1 MEGYYIGSD
10 IPMADGFKANAAFF
24 KLGFLDKNSVA
35 LGRQFNELLPIL
47 WMKAGAIGAC
57 PSIDGSLPDYLIC
70 KENKMAVLINEN
82 AYMEFAEQID
92 ESIDTVYIITDS
104 DAGYREMI
112 KDLNVNNTYQLYRDY
127 LDNFR
132 INSVRR

>member
-1 MEGYYIGSD
+1 
-10 IPMADGFKANAAFF
+10 
-24 KLGFLDKNSVA
+24 
-35 LGRQFNELLPIL
+35 
-47 WMKAGAIGAC
+47 
-57 PSIDGSLPDYLIC
+57 
-70 KENKMAVLINEN
+70 MAVLINEN

-92 ESIDTVYIITDS
+92 ESIDTLYIITDS

-112 KDLNVNNTYQLYRDY
+112 KDLNVKNTYQLYRDY